1 MGSLGRRY
9 QASKVGGEHVLAC
22 PRKRTEE
29 NGMRLEVRRAN
40 LDDDLRDLFEQ
51 YGEQVVAMALA
62 LGSNQGTGLRTHPV
76 APTHA
81 MNVVHAN
88 QDAAAKWLMERRD
101 LAERR
106 ETTAM
111 ITNVALLVFIAW
123 TILLGVINLF
133 RGVH

>member
-1 MGSLGRRY
+1 
-9 QASKVGGEHVLAC
+9 
-22 PRKRTEE
+22 
-29 NGMRLEVRRAN
+29 
-40 LDDDLRDLFEQ
+40 
-51 YGEQVVAMALA
+51 
-62 LGSNQGTGLRTHPV
+62 
-76 APTHA
+76 

-106 ETTAM
+106 ETIGM
-111 ITNVALLVFIAW
+111 IMNAALLVFIAW

>member
-1 MGSLGRRY
+1 
-9 QASKVGGEHVLAC
+9 
-22 PRKRTEE
+22 
-29 NGMRLEVRRAN
+29 MRLEVRRAN

-81 MNVVHAN
+81 MSVVHAN
-88 QDAAAKWLMERRD
+88 QDAAARWLLERRD

-106 ETTAM
+106 ETIAM
-111 ITNVALLVFIAW
+111 IMNVALLVFIALS
-123 TILLGVINLF
+123 ILLGSINLF
-133 RGVH
+133 RGFH

>member
-1 MGSLGRRY
+1 
-9 QASKVGGEHVLAC
+9 
-22 PRKRTEE
+22 
-29 NGMRLEVRRAN
+29 MRLEVRRAN

-88 QDAAAKWLMERRD
+88 QDAGCSSKVAHGAAR
-101 LAERR
+101 
-106 ETTAM
+106 
-111 ITNVALLVFIAW
+111 
-123 TILLGVINLF
+123 LG
-133 RGVH
+133 RAT

>member
-1 MGSLGRRY
+1 
-9 QASKVGGEHVLAC
+9 
-22 PRKRTEE
+22 
-29 NGMRLEVRRAN
+29 MRLEVRRAN

-51 YGEQVVAMALA
+51 YGEQVVAMVLA
-62 LGSNQGTGLRTHPV
+62 LGSNQGSTGFRTHPV

-81 MNVVHAN
+81 MSVVHAN

-106 ETTAM
+106 ETIGM
-111 ITNVALLVFIAW
+111 IMNAALLVFIAW